1 MVMDEVILRGASPNG
16 AGKGPT
22 ILERTDQEFIP
33 AVLDELGAPEGL
45 NKALRTLARTKDHNG
60 ALKLYQPVHRTF
72 HVALME
78 IVCDTFGEP
87 RLDAQ
92 KIESAGLVVRRLRTD
107 PRRGRVMQAWRRSG
121 QTLQGWMSFHNPAE
135 MNDDPEVARR
145 PPALRAGN
153 DEINRR
159 LALAIPTQSFD
170 ETTSPLFIAPPEVC
184 SALKRTVLYGLVPLA
199 STEQSETPA
208 SHPPFDRNLLRSHV
222 PRFLRRGGPRPI
234 TATKTTVTYADVTN
248 PVMAAEDP
256 GLAEFVDNL
265 RQLSIEF
272 EAFGASVAAQN
283 LFRELNKLRLRF
295 SSGATKL
302 AGDFLRDAA
311 RKLVEGEGSN
321 ASTQPKVTLPLEW
334 PVISENQAEKL
345 VELAEGAMRARLE
358 QIAPREGRF
367 DDAQALY
374 VVRAF
379 ARVKRDDGCPPLT
392 VWSDNSQP
400 FTVAQWFEASNAV
413 PPVRVNLPNPFDG
426 NFLNNVKPNVAFG
439 VPKDLFNLMQGIKL
453 KDIMDGKKPSGGG
466 IDLDWICGF
475 NIPIITLCAFIVL
488 NIFLSLFDLF
498 LMWMIKIKICI
509 PVPRPR

>member
-1 MVMDEVILRGASPNG
+1 MVMDEVILRGASQSG
-16 AGKGPT
+16 AGRGPT

-45 NKALRTLARTKDHNG
+45 NKVLRTLARTKDRTG
-60 ALKLYQPVHRTF
+60 TLKLYQPVHRTF

-92 KIESAGLVVRRLRTD
+92 KIESAGLVLRRLRTD
-107 PRRGRVMQAWRRSG
+107 ARGGRVVQAWRRAG
-121 QTLQGWMSFHNPAE
+121 QTLQGWMSFRHPSE
-135 MNDDPEVARR
+135 MNDDPEAARR

-153 DEINRR
+153 PEINRR
-159 LALAIPTQSFD
+159 LALVNVSPSFD

-184 SALKRTVLYGLVPLA
+184 SSLKRTVLYGLIPLT
-199 STEQSETPA
+199 STDQSETPT
-208 SHPPFDRNLLRSHV
+208 SHPPFDKAMLRAHV
-222 PRFLRRGGPRPI
+222 PRFLRRGGPRPV
-234 TATKTTVTYADVTN
+234 TTPKATVTYADVTN
-248 PVMAAEDP
+248 PDLAAQDA

-265 RQLSIEF
+265 RQLAIEF
-272 EAFGASVAAQN
+272 EAFGETTAAQN

-295 SSGATKL
+295 SSGATKP
-302 AGDFLRDAA
+302 AGDFLKDAA
-311 RKLVEGEGSN
+311 RKLIEGVGSN
-321 ASTQPKVTLPLEW
+321 ASTQPKVTMPVEW
-334 PVISENQAEKL
+334 PVVSENQAEKL
-345 VELAEGAMRARLE
+345 VELVQGAMRARLD

-367 DDAQALY
+367 DDAQAQY

-379 ARVKRDDGCPPLT
+379 ARVKRDDGCPPRT
-392 VWSDNSQP
+392 VWSDYSQP

-426 NFLNNVKPNVAFG
+426 NFLNNVKPNVAFS

-453 KDIMDGKKPSGGG
+453 KDIMDGKKPAGGG
-466 IDLDWICGF
+466 IELDWICGF

-509 PVPRPR
+509 PVPK